1 MNPKQAR
8 VRGWVLVF
16 LGTFLIVLM
25 GGLSV
30 IVARIIAG
38 SKNPEAT
45 TRFTGHATDALYM
58 YGVFS
63 LVLMFGAV
71 AVVSGV
77 SEIRHGKIDRRQL
90 IPVLW
95 ICAALFVFGELLLLV
110 F

>member
-1 MNPKQAR
+1 MSR
-8 VRGWVLVF
+8 LRGWALIC

-30 IVARIIAG
+30 LVAGIIAG

-77 SEIRHGKIDRRQL
+77 SEIRHGKIDRRL
-90 IPVLW
+90 LVPVLW
-95 ICAALFVFGELLLLV
+95 TGAALLVFGEFLLLV
-110 F
+110 FRR